1 MLEQSFQWQGRHD
14 GEGAEHARF
23 HHQVNQCRDPQYALI
38 GFASDAGVKRN
49 LGRVGAVAGPD
60 AIRSQL
66 ANLPLHQ
73 PLEMID
79 LGTVH
84 CVADQLEQ
92 AQAELAATVCEV
104 LNDQMFPIVIGG
116 GHEVAFGSFLGLHQH
131 LNQQANPEGVARKIG
146 IINFDAHF
154 DLRQAEQASSGTPF
168 LQAAQLLQQQGQS
181 FHYLCL
187 GVAQHA
193 NTRVLF
199 ERAQALGCQYVLD
212 REFNPTNLC
221 NILIKVKQFITD
233 VDDVYVTIDLD
244 VFSSALAPGVSAPA
258 VRGIDYSSFEA
269 IFQYIQRS
277 SKLRILDLAECNP
290 RFDIDHKT
298 AKLAAYIIYNFACS
312 ALSAE

>member
-1 MLEQSFQWQGRHD
+1 MLEQRFQWQGRHD
-14 GEGAEHARF
+14 GEGAEHARI
-23 HHQVNQCRDPQYALI
+23 HHQINQSYDPKYALI
-38 GFASDAGVKRN
+38 GFASDAGVRRN

-66 ANLPLHQ
+66 ANLPLHH

-79 LGTVH
+79 LGTVQ
-84 CVADQLEQ
+84 CVEDQLEQ
-92 AQAELAATVCEV
+92 AQAELADTVRQTLARHIV
-104 LNDQMFPIVIGG
+104 PIVIGG
-116 GHEVAFGSFLGLHQH
+116 GHEVAFGSFLGLYQY
-131 LNQQANPEGVARKIG
+131 LNQQAQPEARARNIG

-154 DLRQAEQASSGTPF
+154 DLRQADQASSGTPF
-168 LQAAQLLQQQGQS
+168 LQAAELLQQQGQS

-199 ERAQALGCQYVLD
+199 ERADALGCQYVFD

-221 NILIKVKQFITD
+221 NILIKVKQFITE

-269 IFQYIQRS
+269 VFQCIQRS
-277 SKLRILDLAECNP
+277 TKIRVLDVAECNP
-290 RFDIDHKT
+290 TFDIDHKT

-312 ALSAE
+312 ELSAE